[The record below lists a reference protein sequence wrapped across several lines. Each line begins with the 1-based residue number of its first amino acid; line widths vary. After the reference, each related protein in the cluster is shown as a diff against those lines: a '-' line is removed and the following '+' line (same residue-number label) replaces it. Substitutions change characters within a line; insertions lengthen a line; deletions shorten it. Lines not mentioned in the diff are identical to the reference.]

1 MYTTFNIIKNKLNI
15 KDIIVVKIVLLKTK
29 YAPSG
34 KTNLVKYSEFANK
47 ILEMY
52 DGTGELSVKGYLN
65 KISYGKFNLIENKI
79 KF

>member
-47 ILEMY
+47 HAEEMKQWANNY
-52 DGTGELSVKGYLN
+52 KSSLKNQTK
-65 KISYGKFNLIENKI
+65 
-79 KF
+79 